1 VAIWKA
7 TSAAVMIAASQPPW
21 RRPLKEML
29 AGVILLPAAKWFVPG
44 SRLQEAG
51 IDVSPSVEKT
61 LYLIAFACF
70 L

>member
-1 VAIWKA
+1 
-7 TSAAVMIAASQPPW
+7 
-21 RRPLKEML
+21 ML

-70 L
+70 LQGALCYFLGLLLVLYFSKA